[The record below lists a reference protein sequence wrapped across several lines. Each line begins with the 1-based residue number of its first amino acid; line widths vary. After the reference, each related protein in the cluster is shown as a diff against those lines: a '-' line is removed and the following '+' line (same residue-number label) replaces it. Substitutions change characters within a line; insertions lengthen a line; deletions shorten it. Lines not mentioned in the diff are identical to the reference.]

1 MKTHRAFMTRSA
13 FQASPLLAIQDADNR
28 PMLIPDV
35 IPPAPKPPKP
45 PPATAL
51 APILPKPPP
60 KSLLDNQG
68 RAQLDSDGLVKC
80 EGGLRAK
87 PFASDGYVPPK
98 PQTAL
103 DILLAQPEF
112 LECAIGGVIKGLM
125 TGRQAH
131 ILSAA
136 LLSDPKE
143 SVCMTAYTFGEDDAG
158 GPLIQALGRA
168 ARFVAVRVLVD
179 ERETLRGKTKRQAQC
194 LWNLVQLGVQVELVK
209 KVKGQQHSK
218 SLLIGSCLLLGSTNW
233 TSNSRNNHEM
243 SLAVSSMIED

>member
-1 MKTHRAFMTRSA
+1 MKTHRAFLTRSA
-13 FQASPLLAIQDADNR
+13 FQASPVLAIQDADSR
-28 PMLIPDV
+28 PMLVPDV

-51 APILPKPPP
+51 KPILPKPPP
-60 KSLLDNQG
+60 KALLDDQG
-68 RAQLDSDGLVKC
+68 RAQMDSDGLVKC
-80 EGGLRAK
+80 RDGFRAK
-87 PFASDGYVPPK
+87 PFASDGYIPPK
-98 PQTAL
+98 STSAL

-131 ILSAA
+131 ILAAA
-136 LLSDPKE
+136 LLSEPKE
-143 SVCMTAYTFGEDDAG
+143 SVCLTAYTFGEDEPA

-168 ARFVAVRVLVD
+168 ARFVTVRVLAD

-218 SLLIGSCLLLGSTNW
+218 SLLIG
-233 TSNSRNNHEM
+233 
-243 SLAVSSMIED
+243 